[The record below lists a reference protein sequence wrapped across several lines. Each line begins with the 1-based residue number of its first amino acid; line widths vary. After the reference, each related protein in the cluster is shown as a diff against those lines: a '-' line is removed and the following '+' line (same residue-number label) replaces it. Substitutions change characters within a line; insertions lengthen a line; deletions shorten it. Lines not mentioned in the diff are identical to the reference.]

1 MMQGDGCNL
10 GIAILGN
17 AGSPVEPGAVRE
29 VEICLGRLRKTYG
42 AGELTYSG
50 GVWLF
55 PLSQG
60 ESLSLA
66 PGPVRAQVRIV
77 WANGVTEG
85 TELTGI
91 TVEESISKEVLV

>member
-10 GIAILGN
+10 GIEIRN
-17 AGSPVEPGAVRE
+17 SAGTPVEPADVRE
-29 VEICLGRLRKTYG
+29 VEIVLGRLRKTYG
-42 AGELTYSG
+42 AGELTWFG

-66 PGPVRAQVRIV
+66 PGPLRAQVRVV
-77 WANGVTEG
+77 WANGVAEG
-85 TELTGI
+85 AESPGI
-91 TVEESISKEVLV
+91 TVEESISTEVLL